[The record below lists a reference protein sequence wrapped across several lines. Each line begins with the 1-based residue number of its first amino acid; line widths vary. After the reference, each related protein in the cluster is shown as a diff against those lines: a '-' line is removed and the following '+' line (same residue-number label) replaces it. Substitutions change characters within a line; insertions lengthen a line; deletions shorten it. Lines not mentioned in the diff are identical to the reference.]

1 MAETGLTCI
10 TCRLAFSNGELQR
23 DHYRSDWHRYNVKRQ
38 LASLPPISIDDFK
51 TKEGIYGEA
60 KKDAPFAPEGD
71 HHCRACQKSYKSVNA
86 FDNHAKSKRH
96 RENLALLNTMEEEM
110 TTGLEIRPRKEPSKR
125 AVVAASG
132 ETSLREGEDE
142 DGNMDSASTSSSDWE
157 TIGPEDEDYE
167 GMGAEGVE
175 DPAFLVLPSGATIGH
190 RSLFRYFRQ
199 FLKPIDKVQ
208 PKKEKRWSISDRKLK
223 SLGWTGTIDRPE
235 ANQIARDVKFLQK
248 TMAKYQRR
256 MEAKSNKLFKTRG
269 RKDQQ

>member
-1 MAETGLTCI
+1 
-10 TCRLAFSNGELQR
+10 
-23 DHYRSDWHRYNVKRQ
+23 
-38 LASLPPISIDDFK
+38 LPPISIDDFK

-60 KKDAPFAPEGD
+60 KKDAPSAPEGD
-71 HHCRACQKSYKSVNA
+71 HHCRACQKSYRSVNA

-110 TTGLEIRPRKEPSKR
+110 TTGLEIRPRKEQSKR
-125 AVVAASG
+125 TVVAVSAES
-132 ETSLREGEDE
+132 SRGEDE
-142 DGNMDSASTSSSDWE
+142 DGNMDSASSSDWE
-157 TIGPEDEDYE
+157 TVGPDDEDYDD
-167 GMGAEGVE
+167 MGAEGVE

-199 FLKPIDKVQ
+199 FLKPVDKVET
-208 PKKEKRWSISDRKLK
+208 KKEKRWSISDRKLK
-223 SLGWTGTIDRPE
+223 SLGWTGVIDRPE